1 MTSRDLTP
9 SRSWGRVIRG
19 LGTGSQQLVGLRR
32 GKENEV
38 GDIIATQPLAF
49 FPRDITHRDIWEEDP
64 QKSTLI
70 GYQSLIQDVD
80 FTRNHGIAM
89 SMLSRRDFSG
99 TFRTLDREVV
109 LRRLYLSILGQLE
122 LSQPTHVVFDE
133 TPHEVVDFTLFF
145 IARWQGIKTLFF
157 QPSLVG
163 PQIVA
168 RTSLSTLLD
177 VPPPTWSRPLII
189 EAEEVFNIS
198 RKVLQKLLRGEGT
211 MLLDGQKKAD
221 RTAQGFSSR
230 LRAKS
235 FTLRAIFGPRR
246 NPMVSLNSHNFEWKW
261 VHNGLE
267 LLLGRSLRRS
277 LRKAI
282 LSLPAAPREGFR
294 NYAVLALHY
303 EPERTS
309 MPEGLPFLSQTDA
322 VVAVRNFLP
331 DSVHLV
337 VKEHYAQQASNLR
350 GQLGRS
356 ALTYELIASLPNV
369 SLLGVDTISATVID
383 GARYVFTMT
392 GKIGIE
398 AASAGIPAIYMGNPW
413 WTEMPGAFDFHDPL
427 LAQKISA
434 SAQWTTAE
442 LKEWFDKEFCSH
454 LLIGLGGTSPEKYSA
469 RVAALPKN
477 FEDLEVQ
484 SLEKAFAAFL
494 LQG

>member
-1 MTSRDLTP
+1 
-9 SRSWGRVIRG
+9 
-19 LGTGSQQLVGLRR
+19 
-32 GKENEV
+32 
-38 GDIIATQPLAF
+38 
-49 FPRDITHRDIWEEDP
+49 
-64 QKSTLI
+64 
-70 GYQSLIQDVD
+70 
-80 FTRNHGIAM
+80 
-89 SMLSRRDFSG
+89 
-99 TFRTLDREVV
+99 
-109 LRRLYLSILGQLE
+109 
-122 LSQPTHVVFDE
+122 
-133 TPHEVVDFTLFF
+133 
-145 IARWQGIKTLFF
+145 
-157 QPSLVG
+157 
-163 PQIVA
+163 
-168 RTSLSTLLD
+168 
-177 VPPPTWSRPLII
+177 
-189 EAEEVFNIS
+189 
-198 RKVLQKLLRGEGT
+198 
-211 MLLDGQKKAD
+211 
-221 RTAQGFSSR
+221 
-230 LRAKS
+230 
-235 FTLRAIFGPRR
+235 
-246 NPMVSLNSHNFEWKW
+246 
-261 VHNGLE
+261 
-267 LLLGRSLRRS
+267 
-277 LRKAI
+277 
-282 LSLPAAPREGFR
+282 
-294 NYAVLALHY
+294 
-303 EPERTS
+303 

-442 LKEWFDKEFCSH
+442 LKAWFDKEFCSH